1 MPDSENSEH
10 ESENSFEEKE
20 DNEIENLDELF
31 KGIELESY
39 QFESSIK
46 NYEKSQEGSSQT
58 QKENIC
64 LIIHWENLRVGKIE
78 WCACKKCR
86 AESREIDCLGRREVN
101 AISDEKF
108 SGNICDVL
116 RI

>member
-1 MPDSENSEH
+1 MSDSENSEH
-10 ESENSFEEKE
+10 ESENSFDENE

-39 QFESSIK
+39 QFEHSIK

-64 LIIHWENLRVGKIE
+64 LIIHWEKLRVEKIE

>member
-1 MPDSENSEH
+1 MSDNEDSKHEAENGFD
-10 ESENSFEEKE
+10 ENE
-20 DNEIENLDELF
+20 DNKIENLDEPF

-64 LIIHWENLRVGKIE
+64 LIIHWENLRV
-78 WCACKKCR
+78 
-86 AESREIDCLGRREVN
+86 
-101 AISDEKF
+101 
-108 SGNICDVL
+108 
-116 RI
+116 